1 MNSSKITV
9 YAALGRKKILEKRI
23 QQLTNLSTLRNTSLV
38 GTDLVLNC
46 KRNEKGEPSEGVAAF
61 EKRSKAYLDE
71 FESLSKELVSLA
83 NAIQKSNLEQTIRI
97 SGKDYT
103 VFEAVMI
110 RKQLENQRALYN
122 TIKNQVAVAEQVVED
137 SKQKA
142 EDMIA
147 NIPANMAK
155 DVRDLEI
162 MRINGSQLREVIAGF
177 DYRKYLDE
185 QGQLIIAFDEELN
198 VAITTSNVGT
208 IITYEW

>member
-1 MNSSKITV
+1 M
-9 YAALGRKKILEKRI
+9 
-23 QQLTNLSTLRNTSLV
+23 
-38 GTDLVLNC
+38 
-46 KRNEKGEPSEGVAAF
+46 
-61 EKRSKAYLDE
+61 
-71 FESLSKELVSLA
+71 
-83 NAIQKSNLEQTIRI
+83 EQTIRI
-97 SGKDYT
+97 GGKDYT
-103 VFEAVMI
+103 VFETVMI

-137 SKQKA
+137 SKQKV

-185 QGQLIIAFDEELN
+185 QGQLITAFDEELN
-198 VAITTSNVGT
+198 VAITTSNVST
-208 IITYEW
+208 VITYEW